1 MDQHTANSALISIAG
16 RDHAIA
22 YRRGDPYGDHFA
34 QLGRYSEH
42 IGNFILEEIKKTPK
56 PVVLDLGANIGLT
69 SLFIANSHPEVSL
82 VALEP
87 SPETF
92 LFLLQNTHNTPNI
105 RTLPLAVGAANST
118 VRFGSSRTSA
128 SGSFCLEET
137 APQLPGICIEGE
149 ISVPC
154 LTLDHLVHAL
164 QITSIAVIKVD
175 VEGFEENVLLGAR
188 KILESLNPIWVIEF
202 NPWVIT
208 NICKKT
214 PEAFL
219 RYVLGLFGSVESLSR
234 RSQGKTSLISL
245 EIVSTYIA
253 SIKLGVVDDLIC
265 RVHK

>member
-16 RDHAIA
+16 REHAIA

-42 IGNFILEEIKKTPK
+42 IGNFILEEIKKTPN

-87 SPETF
+87 SPETI

-118 VRFGSSRTSA
+118 VRFASSRTSA
-128 SGSFCLEET
+128 SGSFCLKET

-149 ISVPC
+149 ISIPC
-154 LTLDHLVHAL
+154 LTLDHIVHAL
-164 QITSIAVIKVD
+164 QITSIAIIKVD
-175 VEGFEENVLLGAR
+175 VEGSEENVLLGAR
-188 KILESLNPIWVIEF
+188 KILESLDPIWVIEF

-208 NICKKT
+208 NIRNKS

-219 RYVLGLFGSVESLSR
+219 RYLLALFGFVESLSR
-234 RSQGKTSLISL
+234 RSRGEVSLITL
-245 EIVSTYIA
+245 DVVSTYLA
-253 SIKLGVVDDLIC
+253 SLKPDEVDDLIC
-265 RVHK
+265 RVQK